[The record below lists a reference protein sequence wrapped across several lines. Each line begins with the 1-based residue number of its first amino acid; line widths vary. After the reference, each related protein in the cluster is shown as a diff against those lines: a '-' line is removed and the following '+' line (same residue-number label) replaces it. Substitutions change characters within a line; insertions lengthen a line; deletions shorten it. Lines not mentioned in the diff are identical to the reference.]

1 MRARAAITLLCPGS
15 GAVGSSGGG
24 GSLAFDAA
32 GDQQSGFEQSHHGDQ
47 QHHHAEGVR
56 RRREDRGCD
65 RHDEDDVPAEL
76 GHVGGTEDA
85 ECGQECDNDRDL
97 KADPERGRQLQRERN
112 DLRQPDVRNHAGLS
126 DLSQMAEDVRFLL
139 VADAD
144 LAAHQ
149 AQLKSKE
156 AQLNRSRELLP
167 GNFISQ
173 QDFEALSSEVD
184 ALKAQTKAD
193 QAAVETARI
202 HRDFCVVR
210 APVAG
215 RVGVLLV
222 DQGNVVSAGALQPL
236 VRLNSLDPIYADFPI
251 VERDLAD
258 VKTLASKARLKVHVT
273 PLGPN
278 QAPREGELLVID
290 NTVQAGAGTV
300 KLRAIIP
307 NADRGLWPEQF
318 VNVRL
323 TLDTLPGAR
332 LVPSDAVKTG
342 QMGAY
347 VYVVTPEMTL
357 DLRVVRTGQTY
368 EDRVVILEGLKA
380 GERVVVGGQ
389 IMLAPGIKVMDAE
402 AMPKTPP
409 NAPHEKPKA

>member
-1 MRARAAITLLCPGS
+1 MKIPAVAPLLRTAAFAAALSLVNGCGRPPPPPAMPPRPVRIATVEQRDVARYVDSIGRCVPVASVAIVAQVS
-15 GAVGSSGGG
+15 GQITEIHFQQGQEV
-24 GSLAFDAA
+24 AA
-32 GDQQSGFEQSHHGDQ
+32 GAPLFTIDPRPYQ
-47 QHHHAEGVR
+47 AAL
-56 RRREDRGCD
+56 DR
-65 RHDEDDVPAEL
+65 A
-76 GHVGGTEDA
+76 
-85 ECGQECDNDRDL
+85 Q
-97 KADPERGRQLQRERN
+97 
-112 DLRQPDVRNHAGLS
+112 
-126 DLSQMAEDVRFLL
+126 
-139 VADAD
+139 AD

-251 VERDLAD
+251 VERDLAN